1 MKWEL
6 IKKRQKVKRFRED
19 LIFVK
24 RMGDRKMK
32 TNLLSTGSLLLL
44 TFWGT
49 NASAALGLP
58 TTEAECLTTYDMQ
71 VPDMSQLTPENQCQN
86 SMQMAGVGEKCEA
99 VYTKLQEVYRKAED
113 RLKKHCADAHKL
125 AAFDQACG
133 ANMASE
139 NCTKQG
145 AELQATALSFV
156 QEHRQ
161 NVAMLKSELDAAKNL
176 GIEGA
181 EQVLGNLKDLNSVPV
196 SNRDISTPASAEAGA
211 GSVNEALQVV
221 HAGQSIPQLASMIE
235 EVRKPSTISGGKL
248 NSLDSMPAYEVL
260 QGAEIAKSVNE
271 NLSDFD
277 KKLAQQERDLKA
289 ANQTTS
295 KNAANHKTAGTE
307 DISGSDQN
315 GQNLTNA
322 AGGAGTLASA
332 AGSGGSSG
340 GGLGGNN
347 IFDMAGN
354 PSTAAKSATNLGTKA
369 STNAAILAAAGGSTL
384 LDSKGNPVAAKEGTN
399 ASAASRLDP
408 TAAAALREKL
418 RMKMA
423 GSGSAGSDGV
433 SANAAGAAGILGANG
448 KPKANGA
455 SGKFA
460 SGANLSPEEL
470 NMLTGTTKLSNAS
483 NFSLQGSE
491 TDASV
496 QEMVREFEGQL
507 AAERG
512 LASEDLQGEPDGIGE
527 ENSANLFS
535 RMKDVFD
542 RCLKRGCVSASRG
555 SS

>member
-1 MKWEL
+1 
-6 IKKRQKVKRFRED
+6 
-19 LIFVK
+19 
-24 RMGDRKMK
+24 MK
-32 TNLLSTGSLLLL
+32 TKLCNTGSILLFAL
-44 TFWGT
+44 WSA

-58 TTEAECLTTYDMQ
+58 TTEAECLKTYDMQ

-86 SMQMAGVGEKCEA
+86 SMQMAGVGEKCQA

-133 ANMASE
+133 TNMASE

-181 EQVLGNLKDLNSVPV
+181 EQVLGNLQDLTSVPPDKR
-196 SNRDISTPASAEAGA
+196 NISTPASAEAGA
-211 GSVNEALQVV
+211 GTVNEALQVV
-221 HAGQSIPQLASMIE
+221 HAGQSIPQLASLIE

-248 NSLDSMPAYEVL
+248 NALDSMPAYEVL

-271 NLSDFD
+271 NLTDFD

-307 DISGSDQN
+307 DISGSGQN
-315 GQNLTNA
+315 GQNLANA

-332 AGSGGSSG
+332 AGAGGSSAG
-340 GGLGGNN
+340 GSLGGSSE
-347 IFDMAGN
+347 FDAMGN
-354 PSTAAKSATNLGTKA
+354 PLPTAKSSTNIGTKA
-369 STNAAILAAAGGSTL
+369 STGGAALAAAGGSTL
-384 LDSKGNPVAAKEGTN
+384 LDSKGNPVAPKEGAN
-399 ASAASRLDP
+399 ATASSRLDP
-408 TAAAALREKL
+408 AAAAALREKL

-423 GSGSAGSDGV
+423 GSGSTGTDGV
-433 SANAAGAAGILGANG
+433 SANAAGSAGILGANG

-455 SGKFA
+455 SGKSA
-460 SGANLSPEEL
+460 SGSNFSPEEL
-470 NMLTGTTKLSNAS
+470 NMLTGTTKLSSGS

-512 LASEDLQGEPDGIGE
+512 LASEDLQSEPDGIGE
-527 ENSANLFS
+527 ENGANLFS
-535 RMKDVFD
+535 RMKGVFD